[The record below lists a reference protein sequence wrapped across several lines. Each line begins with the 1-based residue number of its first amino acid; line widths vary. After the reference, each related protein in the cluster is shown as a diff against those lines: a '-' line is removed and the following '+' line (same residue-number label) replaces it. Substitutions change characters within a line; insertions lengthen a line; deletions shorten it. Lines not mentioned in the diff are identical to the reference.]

1 MEMSPFCE
9 MLQKWIFAERL
20 NLPHEKDAEEMMVVC
35 LRKIM
40 DLENTVEHLEKLVER
55 LSPKPVITRKKLP

>member
-20 NLPHEKDAEEMMVVC
+20 NLPHEKDAEEMMVLC

-40 DLENTVEHLEKLVER
+40 DLESLVEKLT
-55 LSPKPVITRKKLP
+55 PKPVITRKKLP